1 MERSKKLPIKNKNQ
15 TIGKRTRKK
24 CFIRLNPTE
33 ISHEETKG
41 KDGRWYLLEDLYLL
55 INKNAINPETNERFK
70 DEEIEKIKSLYE
82 NIDNNF
88 FDLNDIPSKNR
99 DIDPLYHNMDY
110 LETMIEEQNTK
121 IEENYSEILN
131 LLREIEY
138 LKEKD
143 LRS

>member
-1 MERSKKLPIKNKNQ
+1 M
-15 TIGKRTRKK
+15 
-24 CFIRLNPTE
+24 
-33 ISHEETKG
+33 
-41 KDGRWYLLEDLYLL
+41 LEDLYLL

>member
-1 MERSKKLPIKNKNQ
+1 
-15 TIGKRTRKK
+15 
-24 CFIRLNPTE
+24 
-33 ISHEETKG
+33 
-41 KDGRWYLLEDLYLL
+41 
-55 INKNAINPETNERFK
+55 
-70 DEEIEKIKSLYE
+70 
-82 NIDNNF
+82 
-88 FDLNDIPSKNR
+88 
-99 DIDPLYHNMDY
+99 MDY